1 MSSSVRMKKIQTLFL
16 FLLLFT
22 KLSTVSGAPTLAGV
36 KIFVSYMPYSP
47 NASQIMYLTNE
58 GTSDSKIYVKCFDES
73 GKEYDLGEVGVA
85 ASSGISGGFFIER
98 DRDLARRGET
108 GRLS

>member
-1 MSSSVRMKKIQTLFL
+1 VSAEHQYCKRLMPAGGTGSDYLPTTKTHGQSSIAVRDDK
-16 FLLLFT
+16 
-22 KLSTVSGAPTLAGV
+22 PLAV
-36 KIFVSYMPYSP
+36 
-47 NASQIMYLTNE
+47 NHL
-58 GTSDSKIYVKCFDES
+58 
-73 GKEYDLGEVGVA
+73 